1 MTNTRD
7 MCLDCLVAARTDLGM
22 NWRLSVNASR
32 ASSPLGDPVS
42 VASRWEEVWNARTI
56 TTNEHWIPENSRQ
69 NGRLRMLRVN
79 ISTNMS
85 FSANTTPT
93 ICTGSTRTTIHCNQ
107 THAQPSTRF
116 CGRETSRGPRAA
128 LAAIKLSRCDSL
140 RLVLMLCLPKPSAS
154 RGLRSTQNTKTS
166 HAENH
171 ENTPVQCA
179 HDKWMTNEN

>member
-1 MTNTRD
+1 MI
-7 MCLDCLVAARTDLGM
+7 
-22 NWRLSVNASR
+22 ASR

-42 VASRWEEVWNARTI
+42 VASRWAEVWNARTI
-56 TTNEHWIPENSRQ
+56 TTNEHWIPEKLKTERKITDATCQ
-69 NGRLRMLRVN
+69 HFHKHKLLCQY
-79 ISTNMS
+79 
-85 FSANTTPT
+85 NTST
-93 ICTGSTRTTIHCNQ
+93 ICSGSTRTTIHCNQ

-154 RGLRSTQNTKTS
+154 RGQRSTQNTKTS

-179 HDKWMTNEN
+179 HDKWLTNEN

>member
-1 MTNTRD
+1 MT
-7 MCLDCLVAARTDLGM
+7 
-22 NWRLSVNASR
+22 ASR

-42 VASRWEEVWNARTI
+42 VASRWAEVWNARTI

-79 ISTNMS
+79 ISTKQKLLCQYN
-85 FSANTTPT
+85 TPT
-93 ICTGSTRTTIHCNQ
+93 ICSGSTRITIHCNQ

-116 CGRETSRGPRAA
+116 CGRETSRGFRAA
-128 LAAIKLSRCDSL
+128 LAAIKLSRCDSM

-154 RGLRSTQNTKTS
+154 RGQRSTQNTKTS

-171 ENTPVQCA
+171 ENTLFNV
-179 HDKWMTNEN
+179 HMTSD